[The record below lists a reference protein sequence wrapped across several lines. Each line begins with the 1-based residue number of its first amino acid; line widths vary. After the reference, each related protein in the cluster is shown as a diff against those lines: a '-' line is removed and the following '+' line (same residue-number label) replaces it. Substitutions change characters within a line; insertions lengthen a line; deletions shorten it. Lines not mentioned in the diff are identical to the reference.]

1 MKKRKKII
9 SVLLCFALTIMPI
22 VQGSQ
27 LQVQAKKKIRLNRKK
42 VTLYIGKKTKL
53 KVKGTP
59 KKVVWKS
66 QKKKIATV
74 TKKGVVKA
82 KKKGKVKIIAKTAG
96 KKLVCKVTVK
106 KKPKKT
112 AKPTAKVTRKPTPKP
127 TDKATASPA
136 PTETNTQGGPT
147 PGTSASPT
155 PGTSA
160 GPTQSASAKPTAT
173 ATATPNPNQ
182 GEPVFSKESGSYKDA
197 FDLTLSAPKGSTIY
211 YTTDG
216 SVPGYEDDKKESVKE
231 GLPFVL
237 SADKEEFGSAE
248 VTTSYGMD
256 GVNISF
262 AKRYSSIC
270 YKAPEGVTDWSGYDS
285 IAIEYTVNQV
295 GNGGN
300 TLGLQVVPIY
310 ADAES
315 SWNGSDGQSDTTRI
329 HETRLSLDKV
339 HSVAKISLKDGSDYS
354 SAGRLMLGVYNEG
367 TYSENDSITIHAI
380 HLLKENE
387 KYEIAQTGGERFP
400 AKLPTNEYTGPISI
414 KNNDSAVNRLCS
426 EANIPFMYDPYEG
439 SYNGAFY
446 PELSAVP
453 KATIIRAMAV
463 DAEGNKSKVVTKV
476 YFVDKD
482 LQTIYKNASVISVVT
497 DPDNLLSADTG
508 IYRYGNWDNSGASW
522 ERLAEVTYFEEDGTI
537 PFETTMGLR
546 IHGNYTRRWGQK
558 SLRLYFRE
566 ELGMKNLKG
575 YQLIPDAVNADGT
588 PTKKYKRFILRN
600 GGNEYAY
607 SKMQDVFIQ
616 KMVSDRAFTTQ
627 SARPCVLFLNGEY
640 WGLYNLTERY
650 SDNYLEE
657 EFGVDKE
664 NVVVI
669 KCKELDE
676 GREEDFA
683 LYEELAAMAELDMS
697 VPGNYEKFKEMV
709 DIQSF
714 MDYYATGIYIG
725 NDDWPHN
732 NTQLWRTRVND
743 GTKYGNTK
751 WRYMLYDTEYSMNLW
766 GCDSEGTV
774 NRIAIAMSED
784 ELFGALCKNREFCQA
799 FADTLMDICRNNFNV
814 TKATA
819 ELDKM
824 AAIYRPLMEQY
835 KARFGNGDV
844 DSRVNGM
851 KSYIAGRESQL
862 KGFIEDS
869 LGITAE

>member
-112 AKPTAKVTRKPTPKP
+112 AKPTAKVTRKPTP
-127 TDKATASPA
+127 
-136 PTETNTQGGPT
+136 
-147 PGTSASPT
+147 
-155 PGTSA
+155 
-160 GPTQSASAKPTAT
+160 KPTAT

-508 IYRYGNWDNSGASW
+508 I
-522 ERLAEVTYFEEDGTI
+522 
-537 PFETTMGLR
+537 ETTMGLR

-743 GTKYGNTK
+743 GTKYGDTK

-869 LGITAE
+869 LGITVE

>member
-9 SVLLCFALTIMPI
+9 SVLLCFALAIMPI

-112 AKPTAKVTRKPTPKP
+112 AKPTAKVTRKPTP
-127 TDKATASPA
+127 
-136 PTETNTQGGPT
+136 
-147 PGTSASPT
+147 
-155 PGTSA
+155 
-160 GPTQSASAKPTAT
+160 KPTAT

-508 IYRYGNWDNSGASW
+508 I
-522 ERLAEVTYFEEDGTI
+522 
-537 PFETTMGLR
+537 ETTMGLR

-743 GTKYGNTK
+743 GTKYGDTK

-869 LGITAE
+869 LGITVE

>member
-127 TDKATASPA
+127 TD
-136 PTETNTQGGPT
+136 
-147 PGTSASPT
+147 
-155 PGTSA
+155 
-160 GPTQSASAKPTAT
+160 T

-354 SAGRLMLGVYNEG
+354 SVGRLMLGVYNEG

-508 IYRYGNWDNSGASW
+508 I
-522 ERLAEVTYFEEDGTI
+522 
-537 PFETTMGLR
+537 ETTMGLR

-743 GTKYGNTK
+743 GTKYGDTK

-869 LGITAE
+869 LGITVE

>member
-9 SVLLCFALTIMPI
+9 SVLFCFALTIMPI

-127 TDKATASPA
+127 TD
-136 PTETNTQGGPT
+136 
-147 PGTSASPT
+147 
-155 PGTSA
+155 
-160 GPTQSASAKPTAT
+160 T

-508 IYRYGNWDNSGASW
+508 I
-522 ERLAEVTYFEEDGTI
+522 
-537 PFETTMGLR
+537 ETTMGLR

-743 GTKYGNTK
+743 GTKYGDTK

-869 LGITAE
+869 LGITVE

>member
-9 SVLLCFALTIMPI
+9 SVLLCFALAIMPI

-127 TDKATASPA
+127 TD
-136 PTETNTQGGPT
+136 
-147 PGTSASPT
+147 
-155 PGTSA
+155 
-160 GPTQSASAKPTAT
+160 T

-354 SAGRLMLGVYNEG
+354 SVGRLMLGVYNEG

-508 IYRYGNWDNSGASW
+508 I
-522 ERLAEVTYFEEDGTI
+522 
-537 PFETTMGLR
+537 ETTMGLR

-743 GTKYGNTK
+743 GTKYGDTK

-869 LGITAE
+869 LGITVE

>member
-9 SVLLCFALTIMPI
+9 SVLFCFALTIMPI

-127 TDKATASPA
+127 TD
-136 PTETNTQGGPT
+136 
-147 PGTSASPT
+147 
-155 PGTSA
+155 
-160 GPTQSASAKPTAT
+160 T

-482 LQTIYKNASVISVVT
+482 LQTIYKNASAISVVT

-508 IYRYGNWDNSGASW
+508 I
-522 ERLAEVTYFEEDGTI
+522 
-537 PFETTMGLR
+537 ETTMGLR

-743 GTKYGNTK
+743 GTKYGDTK

-869 LGITAE
+869 LGITVE